1 MHYTCRYIPVD
12 HLDSSFSKYWENEP
26 DDPLVFSKRGHLFG
40 FVTTETSQ
48 TDKNLTELI
57 GNIISKI
64 NQTYYTLNDLDFSTQ
79 LNNCLNDIIS
89 SQTSNSQISLVLVA
103 VKNET
108 MSVVFSGDAR
118 LFIKR
123 SNQFTQINPVD
134 NNPITGP
141 LQDQDVLFLTHQA
154 VIDSLGDLSSL
165 FSLTTLDAQEE
176 YLNQKKSSL
185 PFSLALI
192 QAHYDSSDQ
201 ENVLPLTNQ
210 QSTSF
215 PELKP
220 KTNRTNQISQF
231 FKKIFKPKPIQLNQ
245 APQKYVQVQRKR
257 NLVIGIIALLGLLA
271 SLTIGYI
278 KNHQKQQQQTFIRLE
293 SEILDNLKNI
303 DTVKKLNLEDAKT
316 LASQT
321 SSLIDQ
327 MSLLGLYPDKISSY
341 RSQIDQILSQTG
353 SSEHTNPDFYY
364 DTSLITS
371 DPSFQKL
378 IFDTDTLYLLDTSQ
392 GLISSVTGKSSRQI
406 SADQMS
412 KDTKTIT
419 IFNSSPY
426 ALTNNGF
433 YLVSKENWQKRLDLE
448 SLNPVSAYTWAS
460 GVYFL
465 LEDTIT
471 KSSLVNNVLSDP
483 KPWLTDDQSLPANPV
498 DLAIDGRVWVLSKT
512 ADISVYLR
520 GKKDNFKLTDPPQT
534 NQASNLL
541 LGQDED
547 LLIFIS
553 DPNTVL
559 VYTKDGQP
567 LAKYS
572 FAQFT
577 VLSMA
582 LNESTKTLYILASD
596 QKIYT
601 VTLPN

>member
-12 HLDSSFSKYWENEP
+12 HLNSSFSKYWENEP
-26 DDPLVFSKRGHLFG
+26 DDRLVFSKRGHLFG
-40 FVTTETSQ
+40 FVAIETSLK
-48 TDKNLTELI
+48 DINLTEQV
-57 GNIISKI
+57 GNIISRV

-89 SQTSNSQISLVLVA
+89 SQPSDNQISLVLVA

-108 MSVVFSGDAR
+108 MSAVFSGNAR

-123 SNQFTQINPVD
+123 SNQFTQINPTD

-141 LQDQDVLFLTHQA
+141 LQNQDILFLTHQA
-154 VIDSLGDLSSL
+154 VVDSLGDLSSL

-192 QAHYDSSDQ
+192 QAHYDLPDQ
-201 ENVLPLTNQ
+201 ENILPSTNQ

-215 PELKP
+215 PEFKP
-220 KTNRTNQISQF
+220 KTNKVNQIGQF

-257 NLVIGIIALLGLLA
+257 NLIIGIVALLGLIA
-271 SLTIGYI
+271 SLAIGYT
-278 KNHQKQQQQTFIRLE
+278 KNHQKQQQQTFSQLE
-293 SEILDNLKNI
+293 SEILNNLKNI

-321 SSLIDQ
+321 SSLIEQ
-327 MSLLGLYPDKISSY
+327 MAVLNLYPDKVSLY
-341 RSQIDQILSQTG
+341 KSQIDQILSQTG
-353 SSEHTNPDFYY
+353 SAEHTNSDFYY

-371 DPSFQKL
+371 DPSYQKL
-378 IFDTDTLYLLDTSQ
+378 IFDTDTLYLLDTSK
-392 GLISSVTGKSSRQI
+392 GLISSITGKSSRQI
-406 SADQMS
+406 SADQMA
-412 KDTKTIT
+412 KNTKAIV

-426 ALTNNGF
+426 ALANDGF
-433 YLVSKENWQKRLDLE
+433 YLISKENWQKRFDLD
-448 SLNPVSAYTWAS
+448 SQNPISTHTWGS
-460 GVYFL
+460 GVYIL
-465 LEDTIT
+465 SSETIT

-483 KPWLTDDQSLPANPV
+483 KTWLEDDQSLPTDPV
-498 DLAIDGRVWVLSKT
+498 DLAIDGKVWVLSKS
-512 ADISVYLR
+512 ANISVYLR

-541 LGQDED
+541 VGQDED
-547 LLIFIS
+547 LIAFIS
-553 DPNTVL
+553 DPKTIL

-572 FAQFT
+572 FADFD
-577 VLSMA
+577 VLSIA
-582 LNESTKTLYILASD
+582 LDESSKTLYLLASD

-601 VTLPN
+601 LGI